1 MERQLIKNE
10 SQLGPYPWMM
20 RVLESV
26 ISEIKAPLV
35 YLNITKMTDYRKE
48 GHPSIFTKAKSKRR
62 PGMFQDCSHWCH
74 LGVPDFWKQLL
85 YATLLESQQKF
96 SHPK

>member
-1 MERQLIKNE
+1 
-10 SQLGPYPWMM
+10 MM

-26 ISEIKAPLV
+26 ISEMKTPVV

-48 GHPSIFTKAKSKRR
+48 GHPSIFREAKSKRR
-62 PGMFQDCSHWCH
+62 PGMFQDCSHWC
-74 LGVPDFWKQLL
+74 LPGVPDSWNQLL
-85 YATLLESQQKF
+85 YATLLQSQQKF